1 MKTTA
6 LALVLVMMAALVV
19 FPASASAQ
27 VRGGVGV
34 YGGGY
39 HGGWYGRGYYGGW
52 YGPGFY
58 GGFYGPWWPYWGPY
72 YAAPAYYAPYYDY
85 PPANV
90 TSAPASPPA
99 TQCYASRVDQNGET
113 LPMPDL
119 SKPVPCPRTQ

>member
-58 GGFYGPWWPYWGPY
+58 GGFYGPWWPIGDPTM
-72 YAAPAYYAPYYDY
+72 PRRR
-85 PPANV
+85 
-90 TSAPASPPA
+90 T
-99 TQCYASRVDQNGET
+99 T
-113 LPMPDL
+113 LLTMTIR
-119 SKPVPCPRTQ
+119 PRM